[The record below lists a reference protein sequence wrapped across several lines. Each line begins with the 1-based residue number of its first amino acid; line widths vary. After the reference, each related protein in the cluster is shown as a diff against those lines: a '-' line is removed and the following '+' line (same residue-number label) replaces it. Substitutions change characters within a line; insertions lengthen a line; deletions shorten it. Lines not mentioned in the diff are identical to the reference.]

1 MPLRDMNKNTQ
12 QICSKHESGCLEEW
26 EMGKVFHEI
35 NLLKKKPSRIIY
47 LFKLH
52 VCIDFIEIQINF
64 LMFKIDFSFMHQS
77 IRVKS
82 QQIV

>member
-35 NLLKKKPSRIIY
+35 NLLKKT
-47 LFKLH
+47 F
-52 VCIDFIEIQINF
+52 
-64 LMFKIDFSFMHQS
+64 
-77 IRVKS
+77 
-82 QQIV
+82 